1 MSVLDSRAVKG
12 VDPGEDGKPWFELMR
27 HIHLRPIEY
36 EKLVNRKFIK
46 GCPTKFNFGKGTM
59 IKLEDASWILSRILK
74 DPSRIKEACD
84 LTAEFEDACP
94 SIILVGHGLQNDT
107 EYMQR
112 LNFTP
117 SRVAGQ
123 VDTQK
128 LARISKSQ
136 PPGLT
141 KLLSALS
148 IDAKNLH
155 NAGNDAAYTLQALV
169 GLAVQEHHQ
178 PGAVVRKLIAEK
190 VERDAAKA
198 AEKAKAKTAGRC
210 KANKGA
216 FRKRP
221 TPNGLP
227 AMGRHA
233 TSRPE
238 SSRREH
244 KVHVRQERQHEDD

>member
-1 MSVLDSRAVKG
+1 MMK
-12 VDPGEDGKPWFELMR
+12 

-59 IKLEDASWILSRILK
+59 IKLEDASWILGRIFK
-74 DPSRIKEACD
+74 DPSRMKEACD
-84 LTAEFEDACP
+84 ISAEVEDALP

-107 EYMQR
+107 EYMNR
-112 LNFTP
+112 LNFSP
-117 SRVAGQ
+117 RRVAGQ
-123 VDTQK
+123 IDTQK
-128 LARISKSQ
+128 LVRISKSQ

-169 GLAVQEHHQ
+169 GVAVQEHHQ
-178 PGAVVRKLIAEK
+178 PGALVRKLIAEK
-190 VERDAAKA
+190 AVRDAAKA
-198 AEKAKAKTAGRC
+198 AEKEKTKAKAAARAKG
-210 KANKGA
+210 NNGA
-216 FRKRP
+216 FRKLP
-221 TPNGLP
+221 APKGLP
-227 AMGRHA
+227 AMARHA

-238 SSRREH
+238 GSRREH
-244 KVHVRQERQHEDD
+244 